1 MGSGGVNVSEELRK
15 FAEEFA
21 GNWREFECFAW
32 HDDDIEEPEKWGF
45 LNTSTRDS
53 GIIAQ
58 SNEAAI
64 KAEMEPYF
72 ESGDAFKGRS
82 RHWACGYVD
91 NIVVRVYDE
100 NGEITDAAAKVF
112 ELKQRLENY
121 ALLDEIDYSNREYEA
136 SLEYIEW
143 NGRPRGVEFVDD
155 LPDDW
160 AAQVYSWL
168 FDNGYYFS
176 EEGSGV
182 YLYTRK
188 EDEDEVLAKALLDL
202 GLAEREDDEE

>member
-64 KAEMEPYF
+64 EAEMEPYF

-112 ELKQRLENY
+112 ELKQ
-121 ALLDEIDYSNREYEA
+121 
-136 SLEYIEW
+136 W

>member
-1 MGSGGVNVSEELRK
+1 V
-15 FAEEFA
+15 
-21 GNWREFECFAW
+21 
-32 HDDDIEEPEKWGF
+32 
-45 LNTSTRDS
+45 TRS
-53 GIIAQ
+53 A
-58 SNEAAI
+58 SALAL
-64 KAEMEPYF
+64 
-72 ESGDAFKGRS
+72 
-82 RHWACGYVD
+82 CC
-91 NIVVRVYDE
+91 
-100 NGEITDAAAKVF
+100 NGEWRC
-112 ELKQRLENY
+112 E
-121 ALLDEIDYSNREYEA
+121 RERGT
-136 SLEYIEW
+136 LEYIEW